1 MIKKVY
7 GKGLS
12 PTELC
17 MRNGLVSVA
26 RATVANRHFCAI
38 YARRIIHI
46 KGYGGDEGIQCELK
60 RWHSGCAANNNR
72 EEDMKKLLVLGLVMA
87 FCGGMAYAADQKG
100 VSAKEGSGFIKDK
113 GAKRKI
119 D

>member
-1 MIKKVY
+1 MSGAGNSIGGIAFEWLDEWWKGYEPSIHDKKVY

-60 RWHSGCAANNNR
+60 KMGTAVVPANNNR
-72 EEDMKKLLVLGLVMA
+72 EEDMKN
-87 FCGGMAYAADQKG
+87 CWYWDW
-100 VSAKEGSGFIKDK
+100 
-113 GAKRKI
+113 
-119 D
+119 